1 MNRYQ
6 PPPVP
11 SHMVQRPKAEQSMV
25 LKVFAVIGVVA
36 LVAVAVIFVWGVFL
50 TEPFTVD
57 LMRIHLDCIRPPLS
71 NGGGLCLVE
80 SR

>member
-11 SHMVQRPKAEQSMV
+11 SLQPRVKAEQSTV

-36 LVAVAVIFVWGVFL
+36 LVAVAVTFVWGVFL
-50 TEPFTVD
+50 TEPFSVD